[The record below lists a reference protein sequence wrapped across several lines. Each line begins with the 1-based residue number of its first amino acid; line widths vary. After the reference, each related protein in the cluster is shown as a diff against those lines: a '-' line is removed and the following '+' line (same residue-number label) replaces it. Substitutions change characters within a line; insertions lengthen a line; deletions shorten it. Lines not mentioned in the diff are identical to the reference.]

1 MIKGE
6 RLFLR
11 ALEPTDIDILFQ
23 WENNTSLWKVSN
35 TLVPFSRFAIEQYVL
50 NSGTDI
56 FSAKQLRLMI
66 CLNGESSAPIGAI
79 DLFDFD
85 PFHSRA
91 GIGILIA
98 EEYRNQGYAGEA
110 LKVLVAYCFN
120 TLCVHQLYCNISEDN
135 SASIKLFKE
144 AGFVNTGIKKQWIK
158 AGSKW
163 IDELIFQNINKDFKS
178 NE

>member
-1 MIKGE
+1 MIQAE

-11 ALEPTDIDILFQ
+11 ALEPTDIDILYQ

-56 FSAKQLRLMI
+56 FAAKQLRLMI
-66 CLNGESSAPIGAI
+66 CLNDQSSAPIGAI
-79 DLFDFD
+79 DLFDFE

-91 GIGILIA
+91 GIGIVIA

-110 LKVLVAYCFN
+110 LKVLVSYCFN
-120 TLCVHQLYCNISEDN
+120 TLCIYQLYCNISEDN
-135 SASIKLFKE
+135 STSLKLFKE
-144 AGFVNTGIKKQWIK
+144 AGFENTGIKKQWIK
-158 AGSKW
+158 VGSKW
-163 IDELIFQNINKDFKS
+163 IDELIFQNINKEFKS